1 MKSKHWFLPKCY
13 GYGFFPISWQGWLST
28 LILLG
33 LILLSAYVN
42 NFFNYQVNTQDGF
55 RYFLDVVILCLLFT
69 LLFKD
74 KVKGGLRWQW
84 GRKK

>member
-1 MKSKHWFLPKCY
+1 MKKYWFLPKCY
-13 GYGFFPISWQGWLST
+13 GYGFFPITWQGWLST

-33 LILLSAYVN
+33 LIFLSAYVN
-42 NFFNYQVNTQDGF
+42 NFFNQQASTQDGL
-55 RYFLDVVILCLLFT
+55 RYLLDVVILASLFT
-69 LLFKD
+69 AIFKD